1 MKPKIKQN
9 KITMI
14 KWKEYIKNIHNN
26 NIKNDKFWNK
36 IRKQITTKSNEMI
49 IKNNKWQ

>member
-1 MKPKIKQN
+1 MIIEWNEIKNKAKQ

-26 NIKNDKFWNK
+26 NIKND
-36 IRKQITTKSNEMI
+36 QILK
-49 IKNNKWQ
+49 